1 MGAQP
6 SSTGETLSVETAF
19 KKERGR
25 LLGFIRRR
33 IDDASEA
40 EDLLQEVFYQLLTS
54 DRVTE
59 PIENLAAWLFTV
71 TRNKVTDWYRKR
83 RPARPPQGT
92 GDKEESLD
100 RNISDPADGPA
111 YAYWRSLFW
120 SELGDALEE
129 LPEEQRDV
137 FVAHELEGLTFKE
150 IAERTGEPI
159 NTLLSRKRYAV
170 LFLRER
176 LQEVYAELNVARK
189 DGS

>member
-6 SSTGETLSVETAF
+6 TSTGETLTVETAF

-25 LLGFIRRR
+25 LLRFIRKR
-33 IDDASEA
+33 IDNAGEA

-83 RPARPPQGT
+83 RPAWPRQRT
-92 GDKEESLD
+92 GDKEESFD
-100 RNISDPADGPA
+100 RNISDPVDGPA

-120 SELGDALEE
+120 SELADALEE

-137 FVAHELEGLTFKE
+137 FVAHELEGLSFKE

-176 LQEVYAELNVARK
+176 LQEVYAELDVARK